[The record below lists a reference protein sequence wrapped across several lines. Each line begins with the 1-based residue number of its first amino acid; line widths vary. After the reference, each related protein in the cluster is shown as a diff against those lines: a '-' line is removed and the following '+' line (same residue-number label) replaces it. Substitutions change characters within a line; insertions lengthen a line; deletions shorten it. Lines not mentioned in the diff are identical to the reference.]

1 MKRRIATLILLSI
14 LFLSSVLVVPQYQ
27 AQASLAAQA
36 ATATRTRTRTP
47 SRTPTRTATNT
58 QSPTPSAT
66 VTVSPTS
73 SIAPDLTVLSLSLVY
88 QVGYT
93 GSCRQVDAP
102 VALRA
107 TVKNIGN
114 ADAGPFVTSLGGM
127 TIPGLAAGQSLDVT
141 SSFGY
146 YPSYYNNPGA
156 TVTVDPSYYNQVI
169 ESNENN
175 NALTM
180 SVPIAPLCTVT
191 PTPTVDPVMPDL
203 IISSVARGKDPNSGK
218 MSGSCYLTAPIYGT
232 TVVLQNIGGVNAGAF
247 SVSLTPSSGQ
257 TVTQTVSGLAA
268 GQSVS
273 VWFSTGFGPT
283 MTVVVDSTN
292 VIAESNENNT
302 RTIYPSAG
310 TGTPT
315 GTPPPPLLFC
325 TPTPTL
331 QAPTLTP
338 SPTATG
344 PTPTFTKTPTIT
356 LTPSPTS
363 NVVACSPV
371 TAIITAPFVSDG
383 PGTFCWQSSNL
394 GTYINNWNNNSVT
407 LNGVAIT
414 NIYVAASSYP
424 PKIGGFW
431 YISYNS
437 SFTFSH
443 FETK

>member
-1 MKRRIATLILLSI
+1 MKRRLATLALLSI
-14 LFLSSVLVVPQYQ
+14 LFLSSVLVLPQYE
-27 AQASLAAQA
+27 ALASLAAQA

-47 SRTPTRTATNT
+47 TRAITNT
-58 QSPTPSAT
+58 LSPTPSAT
-66 VTVSPTS
+66 QSPTPTS
-73 SIAPDLTVLSLSLVY
+73 SILPDLTVVTLSLVY

-93 GSCRQVDAP
+93 GSCRQADAP

-146 YPSYYNNPGA
+146 YPPYYNNPGV

-191 PTPTVDPVMPDL
+191 PTPTVHPTMPDL
-203 IISSVARGKDPNSGK
+203 IINSIARGKDPNTGQ
-218 MSGSCYLTAPIYGT
+218 MSGSCYLNAPVYGT
-232 TVVLQNIGGVNAGAF
+232 TVVIQNIGGVNASAF
-247 SVSLTPSSGQ
+247 SVSLTPNSG
-257 TVTQTVSGLAA
+257 TSVTQTVNGLAA

-273 VWFSTGFGPT
+273 LWFSTGFGPT
-283 MTVVVDSTN
+283 MTGFVDSTN
-292 VIAESNENNT
+292 AVAESNENNT

-315 GTPPPPLLFC
+315 GTPPPPLLIC
-325 TPTPTL
+325 TKTPTP

-344 PTPTFTKTPTIT
+344 PTPTFTKSPTVT

-363 NVVACSPV
+363 ILATCSPV
-371 TAIITAPFVSDG
+371 TAVIAAPFVSDG
-383 PGTFCWQSSNL
+383 PGTFCWQTNSL
-394 GTYINNWNNNSVT
+394 GAYINNWNNNSVT
-407 LNGVAIT
+407 LNGMQIT

-424 PKIGGFW
+424 AKIGGFW